1 MGLGDLAKMLGQMK
15 NLRANVEQFRQQ
27 METKS
32 VSASSG
38 GGMVTATVNGLS
50 ELKSL
55 KIDPA
60 VFQTGDTEM
69 LEDLI
74 VAAVNA
80 AVGQSREEMKQNA
93 SSLTGGADFPNL
105 DKMLENLGPMMQ

>member
-1 MGLGDLAKMLGQMK
+1 MGLGDLTKMLGQMK
-15 NLRANVEQFRQQ
+15 NLRANMEQFKQQ
-27 METKS
+27 LQTKT

-60 VFQTGDTEM
+60 MFQSGDTEM

-80 AVGQSREEMKQNA
+80 AVGQSREEMKNNA
-93 SSLTGGADFPNL
+93 GALTGGADFPSI
-105 DKMLENLGPMMQ
+105 DKLLEQLGPMM